1 MGAEFDFVDPNYSD
15 EGELEELGPCH
26 EPISNL
32 DPLCFMIPNANVG
45 PDHVHNPDN
54 IMISHHPSSD
64 CDTLEFLTFD
74 EYCSFKFNLELG
86 DGAAPDSDDIL
97 ISVSV
102 KSKQP
107 WKPFCTCSDFDVAE
121 VMLSAHMNQ
130 KQIETTI
137 QLFNCVKGT
146 GPTDSDFTLVNYSDL
161 SLIWDH
167 AQTTCATGV
176 SNYHGPGI
184 ELF

>member
-1 MGAEFDFVDPNYSD
+1 MGAEFNFVDPDYSD
-15 EGELEELGPCH
+15 EGELGELGPHH

-32 DPLCFMIPNANVG
+32 DPLRFTIPDANVG
-45 PDHVHNPDN
+45 PNRVHNPDD
-54 IMISHHPSSD
+54 IMISRHPSSGRD
-64 CDTLEFLTFD
+64 ALEFLTFD
-74 EYCSFKFNLELG
+74 DYCSFKFDSELG

-97 ISVSV
+97 TSEPV

-107 WKPFCTCSDFDVAE
+107 WKPFRTRSDFEVAE
-121 VMLSAHMNQ
+121 VMLSAHMNR

-137 QLFNCVKGT
+137 QLFNRVKGT
-146 GPTDSDFTLVNYSDL
+146 GPTDSDFTLVNHSDL

-167 AQTTCATGV
+167 ARTTRATGV